1 MTPIQTAAREKLL
14 EMQAMNNDSG
24 YIAQLMY
31 VGIHLLEMKVNMY
44 DLDKIENMVLTLF
57 MAPEIKVERLLRLAT
72 TEEEIIKKINS
83 IKTDQDVAQ
92 ILLMDLLYRA
102 MEEYLDNFPTNLRM
116 SPVEK
121 MPRSKN

>member
-31 VGIHLLEMKVNMY
+31 VGMHLLEMKVNMY
-44 DLDKIENMVLTLF
+44 DLDKIENMVLTLS
-57 MAPEIKVERLLRLAT
+57 MAPEMKVEKFLQLAT
-72 TEEEIIKKINS
+72 TEDEIIKKINS

>member
-44 DLDKIENMVLTLF
+44 DLDKIENMVLTLA
-57 MAPEIKVERLLRLAT
+57 MAPDMKVEKFLQLAT
-72 TEEEIIKKINS
+72 PEDEIIKKINS

>member
-24 YIAQLMY
+24 HIAQLMY

-44 DLDKIENMVLTLF
+44 DLDKIENMVLTLS
-57 MAPEIKVERLLRLAT
+57 MAPDMKVEKFLRLAT
-72 TEEEIIKKINS
+72 TEDEIIKKINS